1 MICDRCVW
9 PILPGEEYEEIPI
22 VSASGP
28 GATVVVHKE
37 LCERSV
43 PLRQTA
49 PVDRETG
56 RTI

>member
-1 MICDRCVW
+1 MICDRCDK
-9 PILPGEEYEEIPI
+9 PIRQGEKYEEIPI
-22 VSASGP
+22 ASPTGL
-28 GATVVVHKE
+28 GSTVVLHKE
-37 LCERSV
+37 LCGRSL